1 MGRIVSF
8 KICPK
13 GEGRAATLR
22 ISEAIPEIRAL
33 VNMSLSY
40 LGFDLSIASKSRL
53 FSFRRYETSFF
64 ASSATDIKIEFIV
77 VTSNR
82 FNLREAFFTA
92 LRIPV
97 IDDIA
102 FFV

>member
-1 MGRIVSF
+1 M
-8 KICPK
+8 
-13 GEGRAATLR
+13 
-22 ISEAIPEIRAL
+22 
-33 VNMSLSY
+33 
-40 LGFDLSIASKSRL
+40 
-53 FSFRRYETSFF
+53 
-64 ASSATDIKIEFIV
+64 KIEFIV

-102 FFV
+102 FLYDIIDNKFRKKTVKKNINNNFYSFNFINIHKYIYFYT